1 MKANWLPLSVAVA
14 LALSSVAASAVE
26 FHGYARAGM
35 QANTKGGNIYCSGT
49 GERGHKAGRLGDE
62 CDTYAELTLNQE
74 IYNKANN
81 KWTLNTLFALGTYEA
96 SDDYRD
102 PSIDLQGNSWQGT
115 GGTQNRG
122 DKWPD
127 SPDDDAFKA
136 RGNVYTNPWGGL
148 RVGLRELWTGYQTDA
163 GYQIW
168 AGKRYYQR
176 KDIHLLDLYYL
187 NNSGYGAGI
196 EGIDVGMGNLA
207 FAVTKWA
214 NDSVV
219 KRNPKLDEKDWG
231 DNTTLIPTNRN
242 VYKLDARWNGIPVGF
257 GTIDAAVIYA
267 LPFISDHQRNIDGS
281 SRSTQANSGVLA
293 TLEHNSTVNTDS
305 VSLMNKFIVQ
315 YGTNGFGYVGQFKN
329 HAGDNYT
336 PDIDIQGVRL
346 IDWGTLDVGNF
357 GLGYSLL
364 WGHINVGKDHNANGN
379 NAWTYDRSGWE
390 YSVVLRPEYKWTEFT
405 RTTLELGYSKMK
417 ATGWVAAT
425 GDDDPD
431 AYKVTLAQ
439 QFTPGKGFWTR
450 PAIRFYVSYL
460 GGTQLSKGN
469 LYFSAIDGNWTAG
482 KAFKDANDGHNYQV
496 TVGTQVEA
504 WW

>member
-1 MKANWLPLSVAVA
+1 MKANWLPLSAAVA
-14 LALSSVAASAVE
+14 LALSSVAASAVD
-26 FHGYARAGM
+26 FHGYFRAGA
-35 QANTKGGNIYCSGT
+35 QASTQGGEVYCLGNGNI
-49 GERGHKAGRLGDE
+49 GHKVGRLGDE

-74 IYNKANN
+74 VYNKANN
-81 KWTLNTLFALGTYEA
+81 KWTLNTLVAYGTAEGN
-96 SDDYRD
+96 R
-102 PSIDLQGNSWQGT
+102 DLQGDSWQGV
-115 GGTQNRG
+115 GGDG
-122 DKWPD
+122 
-127 SPDDDAFKA
+127 
-136 RGNVYTNPWGGL
+136 PWNGQRL
-148 RVGLRELWTGYQTDA
+148 SIRELWTGYQTDA

-168 AGKRYYQR
+168 AGKRFYQR
-176 KDIHLLDLYYL
+176 KDIHILDLYYL

-196 EGIDVGMGNLA
+196 EGIDVGLGNLS

-214 NDSVV
+214 NDRSV
-219 KRNPKLDEKDWG
+219 KRIKADAWEGAENDH
-231 DNTTLIPTNRN
+231 TLIPTNRN

-267 LPFISDHQRNIDGS
+267 LPFISDHQRDIDGS
-281 SRSTQANSGVLA
+281 SRSTQANSGALV
-293 TLEHNSTVNTDS
+293 TLEHNSAVNTDS
-305 VSLMNKFIVQ
+305 VNLMNKFVVQ

-329 HAGDNYT
+329 HAGENYT

-469 LYFSAIDGNWTAG
+469 LYFSAVDGNWTAG

>member
-1 MKANWLPLSVAVA
+1 MKANWLPLSAAVA
-14 LALSSVAASAVE
+14 LALSSVAASAVD
-26 FHGYARAGM
+26 FHGYFRAGA
-35 QANTKGGNIYCSGT
+35 QASTQGGEVYCLGNGNI
-49 GERGHKAGRLGDE
+49 GHKVGRLGDE

-74 IYNKANN
+74 VYNKANN
-81 KWTLNTLFALGTYEA
+81 KWTLNTLVAYGTAEGN
-96 SDDYRD
+96 R
-102 PSIDLQGNSWQGT
+102 DLQGDSWQGV
-115 GGTQNRG
+115 GGDG
-122 DKWPD
+122 
-127 SPDDDAFKA
+127 
-136 RGNVYTNPWGGL
+136 PWNGQRL
-148 RVGLRELWTGYQTDA
+148 SIRELWTGYQTDA

-168 AGKRYYQR
+168 AGKRFYQR

-196 EGIDVGMGNLA
+196 EGIDVGLGNLS

-214 NDSVV
+214 NDRSV
-219 KRNPKLDEKDWG
+219 KRIKADAWDGAENDH
-231 DNTTLIPTNRN
+231 TLIPTNRN

-267 LPFISDHQRNIDGS
+267 LPFISDHQRDIDGS
-281 SRSTQANSGVLA
+281 SRSTQANSGALV
-293 TLEHNSTVNTDS
+293 TLEHNSAVNTDS
-305 VSLMNKFIVQ
+305 VNLMNKFVVQ

-329 HAGDNYT
+329 HAGENYT

-469 LYFSAIDGNWTAG
+469 LYFSAVDGTWTAG

>member
-1 MKANWLPLSVAVA
+1 MKANWLPLSAAVA
-14 LALSSVAASAVE
+14 LALSSVAASAVD
-26 FHGYARAGM
+26 FHGYLRAGA
-35 QANTKGGNIYCSGT
+35 QANTNGGNVYCLGT
-49 GERGHKAGRLGDE
+49 GEKGHKVGRLGDE
-62 CDTYAELTLNQE
+62 CDTYSEFALTQE
-74 IYNKANN
+74 VYNKANN
-81 KWTLNTLFALGTYEA
+81 KWTVNTLFAFGTYEA
-96 SDDYRD
+96 SDDYND
-102 PSIDLQGNSWQGT
+102 APVDLQGNAWQGT
-115 GGTQNRG
+115 GGAQNRG
-122 DKWPD
+122 DTW
-127 SPDDDAFKA
+127 
-136 RGNVYTNPWGGL
+136 TNPWGGQ
-148 RVGLRELWTGYQTDA
+148 RVSARELWTGYQTDA

-168 AGKRYYQR
+168 AGKRFYQR
-176 KDIHLLDLYYL
+176 KDIHILDLYYL

-196 EGIDVGMGNLA
+196 EGIDVGLGNLS

-214 NDSVV
+214 NDRSV
-219 KRNPKLDEKDWG
+219 KRIKADAWDGAENDH
-231 DNTTLIPTNRN
+231 TLIPTNRN

-267 LPFISDHQRNIDGS
+267 LPFISDHQRDIDGS
-281 SRSTQANSGVLA
+281 SRSTQANSGALV
-293 TLEHNSTVNTDS
+293 TLEHNSAVNTDS
-305 VSLMNKFIVQ
+305 VNLMNKFVVQ

-329 HAGDNYT
+329 HAGENYT

-450 PAIRFYVSYL
+450 PAIRFYVSYI
-460 GGTQLSKGN
+460 GGDEFAEGWAVGYKN
-469 LYFSAIDGNWTAG
+469 KNKDG
-482 KAFKDANDGHNYQV
+482 DEHQI